1 MVDREHGSNEN
12 EQQCIFSSSSSTKLM
27 TERIHHYLQ
36 QLEQEK
42 DIHILLACETG
53 SRAWGFPSPDS
64 DFDVRLIYVH
74 RMDWYLS
81 VDDRKNTLERMY
93 EGNELDIT
101 GWELKK
107 SLQLLRKS
115 NAALLERIQSP
126 IIYRADNV
134 FLEAIKTVAQ
144 QQYSRIGTIHHY
156 WSMAKKIIESIEADQ
171 QYKLKSFFYVL
182 RTVCVCQ
189 WILEREDLPPIEFS
203 KVYTALKLDK
213 ALVKRIEELI
223 VLKSQQLEGYLH
235 TGESELI
242 DFMQRC
248 LRQAEAGKHVLPAGR
263 GNTESL
269 NELLRQYVC

>member
-1 MVDREHGSNEN
+1 
-12 EQQCIFSSSSSTKLM
+12 
-27 TERIHHYLQ
+27 
-36 QLEQEK
+36 
-42 DIHILLACETG
+42 
-53 SRAWGFPSPDS
+53 
-64 DFDVRLIYVH
+64 
-74 RMDWYLS
+74 
-81 VDDRKNTLERMY
+81 
-93 EGNELDIT
+93 LDIT